1 MKTISEL
8 RKEYPNLSLKKICET
23 LGLCY
28 QYVLK
33 ASKQPKAGE
42 VYDPINGFNDEAVN
56 AIIERKGVNLESTV
70 VDGEST
76 PIDWDAIAAECA
88 AARSS
93 RGSSALTMDSFI
105 PGILFTL
112 RNTGDDVTYE
122 VIYKSETHIVF
133 IAKVSLTSS
142 NLENYEELINTPR
155 VMNFSTFLHQTPRI
169 ITKEEQA

>member
-8 RKEYPNLSLKKICET
+8 RKAYPNLSLKKICET

-76 PIDWDAIAAECA
+76 PIDWASIDAECA
-88 AARSS
+88 TVRSTRSS
-93 RGSSALTMDSFI
+93 TLAMESFI

-112 RNTGDDVTYE
+112 RNTGSDVTYE

-133 IAKVSLTSS
+133 IAKVGLTSS
-142 NLENYEELINTPR
+142 NLENYEELTNTPR

-169 ITKEEQA
+169 PGVN

>member
-8 RKEYPNLSLKKICET
+8 RKAYPNLSLKKICET

-42 VYDPINGFNDEAVN
+42 VYDPINGFNDDAVN

-93 RGSSALTMDSFI
+93 RSDSAAISDFEI
-105 PGILFTL
+105 GKLFTL
-112 RNTGDDVTYE
+112 RNTREDVVYK

-133 IAKVSLTSS
+133 VACDVLTSAT
-142 NLENYEELINTPR
+142 LENRLELINVPR
-155 VMNFSTFLHQTPRI
+155 VMNYGTFLHQTPRLYGA
-169 ITKEEQA
+169 KEEQA

>member
-56 AIIERKGVNLESTV
+56 AIIERKGVDITG
-70 VDGEST
+70 GESA
-76 PIDWDAIAAECA
+76 PIDWDAISAECA

-93 RGSSALTMDSFI
+93 RSDSAAISDFEI
-105 PGILFTL
+105 NKLFTL
-112 RNTGDDVTYE
+112 RNTREDVVYK

-133 IAKVSLTSS
+133 VACDALTSAT
-142 NLENYEELINTPR
+142 LENRLELINVPR
-155 VMNFSTFLHQTPRI
+155 VMNYGTFLHQTPRLYSASAKS
-169 ITKEEQA
+169 TEA

>member
-42 VYDPINGFNDEAVN
+42 AYDPINGFNDEAVN
-56 AIIERKGVNLESTV
+56 SIIERKGVNLESTV
-70 VDGEST
+70 VDGESA
-76 PIDWDAIAAECA
+76 PIDWDAIAA
-88 AARSS
+88 ARSS
-93 RGSSALTMDSFI
+93 RSDSATISDFEI
-105 PGILFTL
+105 GKLFTL
-112 RNTGDDVTYE
+112 RNTREDVVYK

-133 IAKVSLTSS
+133 VACDALTSAT
-142 NLENYEELINTPR
+142 LENRLELINVPR
-155 VMNFSTFLHQTPRI
+155 VMNYGTFLHQSPRFYGA
-169 ITKEEQA
+169 KGEQA

>member
-8 RKEYPNLSLKKICET
+8 RKAYPSLSLKKICET

-56 AIIERKGVNLESTV
+56 AILERKN
-70 VDGEST
+70 
-76 PIDWDAIAAECA
+76 IDLSSCDYDWNTIAAECA

-93 RGSSALTMDSFI
+93 RNDSAAISDFEI
-105 PGILFTL
+105 GKLFTL
-112 RNTGDDVTYE
+112 RNTREDVVYK
-122 VIYKSETHIVF
+122 VIYKSETHVVF
-133 IAKVSLTSS
+133 VACDALTSAT
-142 NLENYEELINTPR
+142 LENRLEFINVPR
-155 VMNFSTFLHQTPRI
+155 VMNYGTFLHQSPRFYG
-169 ITKEEQA
+169 TSAEAAEA